1 MNLKRACLILVIS
14 FFTAVATMPYEL
26 WGADEP
32 KPGDVK
38 VVSIAGF
45 DVRFRWCPPGE
56 FMMGSREVERYD
68 DETQH
73 KVRISR
79 GFWLAE
85 TETTQELWH
94 AVMGAN
100 PSDFKGNDLPVEQV
114 SWDDCQEFIK
124 KLNSNAR
131 SGLHFQLPSEAHWEY
146 ACRAGTRGAWNV
158 SVGSLDSLAWYR
170 GIETH
175 KVGTKKANA
184 WGLYDMLGNVW
195 EWCSDLYDDYPS
207 GDATDPTG
215 PKSGSLRVI
224 RGGGWYYTSRGCRS
238 AGRDGYTPV
247 LRDDGLGFRL
257 ELLTI
262 PRKTPL
268 KF

>member
-94 AVMGAN
+94 AVMGDY
-100 PSDFKGNDLPVEQV
+100 PSYFKGDDLPVEQV
-114 SWDDCQEFIK
+114 SWYDCQKLIE
-124 KLNSNAR
+124 KLNSE
-131 SGLHFQLPSEAHWEY
+131 SGNGVHFQLPSEAHWEY
-146 ACRAGTRGAWNV
+146 ACRAGTRGAYNV
-158 SVGSLDSLAWYR
+158 SGASLDSLAWYTDNSD
-170 GIETH
+170 GKTH
-175 KVGTKKANA
+175 KVGTKSPNA
-184 WGLYDMLGNVW
+184 WELYDMLGNVW
-195 EWCSDLYDDYPS
+195 EWCSDWYGGYPS

-215 PKSGSLRVI
+215 PKSGSNRVN
-224 RGGGWYYTSRGCRS
+224 RGGGWDNTSRNCRS
-238 AGRDGYTPV
+238 ASRPGITLENRCDN
-247 LRDDGLGFRL
+247 LGFRL
-257 ELLTI
+257 ELTDAS
-262 PRKTPL
+262 K
-268 KF
+268 